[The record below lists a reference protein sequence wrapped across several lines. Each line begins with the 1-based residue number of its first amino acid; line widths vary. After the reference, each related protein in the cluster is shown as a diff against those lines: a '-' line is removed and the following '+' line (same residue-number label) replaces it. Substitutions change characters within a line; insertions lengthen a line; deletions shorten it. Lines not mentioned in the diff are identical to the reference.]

1 MPIKDKSENSGDKHP
16 EFHRGHSGSKLNWLR
31 AAVRGAND
39 GIVSIAGLVVGVASA
54 TENKG
59 VILTAG
65 LAGVIAGAMSMAAGE
80 YVSVSSQRDSEKAL
94 LEMEKYELKHFPSEE
109 LVELENIYR
118 NKGLSGRTAK
128 LVAKELTEHDPFRAH
143 VEAELGINP
152 DDLTNPW
159 HAAFASAAAF
169 TVGAAI
175 PMSIILLPPAD
186 ARIWATFTSV
196 IIALMITGY
205 LSARV
210 GGAKVGRAVA
220 RVVTGGALA
229 MIITYFIGKL
239 FGVSV

>member
-1 MPIKDKSENSGDKHP
+1 MPEIDSSDKTVEAHP
-16 EFHRGHSGSKLNWLR
+16 EFHKNHSGSKLNWLR
-31 AAVRGAND
+31 AAVLGAND

-94 LEMEKYELKHFPSEE
+94 LEKEEYELKHFPKEE
-109 LVELENIYR
+109 LIELENIYKG
-118 NKGLSGRTAK
+118 KGLSADTAR

-159 HAAFASAAAF
+159 HAAYASAASF
-169 TVGAAI
+169 TVGAAV
-175 PMSIILLPPAD
+175 PMAVILIPPASS
-186 ARIWATFTSV
+186 RIWATFVSV
-196 IIALMITGY
+196 IIALVITGY
-205 LSARV
+205 LSAKV
-210 GGAKVGRAVA
+210 GGAKISRAIV
-220 RVVTGGALA
+220 RVVSGGALA